1 MPDLKNMLGQ
11 HQKEEEENEE
21 INTKKVAEGAQ
32 KAINTAA
39 KTAKGVVKVVRWIA
53 ALPIAVKIVLAATVV
68 ITALGTAYSI
78 FHLVTDDNSS
88 KNNPEK
94 LYDMIASKD
103 KNLHDLITIAGDSS
117 SGYYL
122 AFKQGAEERIDE
134 IVKEFSKPN
143 YQTITNM
150 TKEAL
155 QIEDDGNKDEGEI
168 NREILLKL
176 IEAELVTQYPN
187 LGGTIGQEADVK
199 IAQDSKEQ
207 YDATQKMEI
216 PKIYKTQDTSGYASV
231 AMVLSYL
238 KDEDIKEE
246 DVYNWAIKSQF
257 EDGYF
262 SGDEGEEKFFEESA
276 KEWDAGEVMKI
287 ENKFVVI
294 DALKAGRPVIA
305 RVNHTSNYLFT
316 NAVDYIVLRG
326 VDEDEKSV
334 YVNNANKEKSEG
346 IIDFEKDIH
355 SEAECYFIY
364 NSKKALE
371 EAEETKNS
379 SNDTNDSNTSTTAEN
394 LDGFLFVGDS
404 ITDGLSTNGGIKD
417 KVTFVAKTGVGSN
430 YWIENFN
437 KIEEVKDVKGVNVF
451 LGTNDWDWGLDNLK
465 NLLEKIHK
473 QFTSVPIYVD
483 GLLPD
488 NQPGV
493 NKTDR
498 DNFTKNVKAYCEE
511 KDYLTFVDASAGVKM
526 QENGFHPTTEGY
538 KTLAN
543 NLKDAILRGKTEPT
557 NSIDSDSNKE
567 KLLIAEDTGEGL
579 DGFQGAIRIR
589 RITPNKTVG
598 ELKNVGAGSE
608 STVDEVSGKIA
619 GNIKSYLDQIKD
631 GKWSVY
637 AQNLNTGEVEANIK
651 GNKKLQSA
659 SVIKLFILAAAYQEM
674 EDGKEIDKEQLKVM
688 ITESSNDAANYV
700 IDTLGFKKINKWIKD
715 NGYSKK
721 TTLDRKFR
729 KPIIKWR

>member
-11 HQKEEEENEE
+11 HKNDEEENEE
-21 INTKKVAEGAQ
+21 INTKKVAEEAK
-32 KAINTAA
+32 KAMNTAV
-39 KTAKGVVKVVRWIA
+39 KTAKGVVRIVRWLA
-53 ALPIAVKIVLAATVV
+53 ALPIAAKIVLVATVA
-68 ITALGTAYSI
+68 ITVLGTAYSI
-78 FHLVTDDNSS
+78 FHLATDDNSS

-122 AFKQGAEERIDE
+122 AFKQGTEERIDE

-155 QIEDDGNKDEGEI
+155 QIEDDENKDENEI

-187 LGGTIGQEADVK
+187 LGGVIGKEADIK

-207 YDATQKMEI
+207 YDASKKMKI
-216 PKIYKTQDTSGYASV
+216 PKIYKTQDTAEYASV

-246 DVYNWAIKSQF
+246 DVYNWATKSQF
-257 EDGYF
+257 DDDYF

-316 NAVDYIVLRG
+316 NTVDYIVLRG
-326 VDEDEKSV
+326 VDEDEKNV

-364 NSKKALE
+364 NSKNALE
-371 EAEETKNS
+371 EAEETKSS
-379 SNDTNDSNTSTTAEN
+379 SNNSTDSSTAEN
-394 LDGFLFVGDS
+394 LEGFLFVGDS
-404 ITDGLSTNGGIKD
+404 ITVGLSTNGGIKD
-417 KVTFVAKTGVGSN
+417 KVTFIAETGVGSN
-430 YWIENFN
+430 YWIKNFD

-451 LGTNDWDWGLDNLK
+451 LGTNDWDWGLNNLED
-465 NLLEKIHK
+465 LLEKIHN
-473 QFTSVPIYVD
+473 QFNSVQIYVD

-493 NKTDR
+493 NKADR
-498 DNFTKNVKAYCEE
+498 DNFTENVKKYCEE
-511 KDYLTFVDASAGVKM
+511 KEYLTFIDASVGVEM
-526 QENGFHPTTEGY
+526 EENGFHPTTEGY

-557 NSIDSDSNKE
+557 NSIDNDANKE

-589 RITPNKTVG
+589 RITPNKAQG
-598 ELKNVGAGSE
+598 ELKNVGTGPV
-608 STVDEVSGKIA
+608 STVDEVSGEIA
-619 GNIKSYLDQIKD
+619 GDIKSYVDQIDD
-631 GKWSVY
+631 GTWAVY
-637 AQNLNTGEVEANIK
+637 AQNLNTEKEEANIN

-659 SVIKLFILAAAYQEM
+659 SVIKLFILATAYQEL
-674 EDGKEIDKEQLKVM
+674 ENGKQIDKEQLKVM
-688 ITESSNDAANYV
+688 ITESSNNAANYA
-700 IDTLGFKKINKWIKD
+700 IDTLGFDKINKWIKD
-715 NGYSKK
+715 NGYSKN
-721 TTLDRKFR
+721 TSLGRKFR
-729 KPIIKWR
+729 KSIIKWR